1 MKFSIVEVLVMMLL
15 CTILTVYAV
24 FKALGYLHEAYNHQ
38 QQILEQCEKDLPR
51 NQSCVIIAVPKT
63 N

>member
-1 MKFSIVEVLVMMLL
+1 MKLSEIVLLFLCCTLLSMEAASINKEM
-15 CTILTVYAV
+15 
-24 FKALGYLHEAYNHQ
+24 KEREHK

-51 NQSCVIIAVPKT
+51 NQSCVIIAVPKA

>member
-1 MKFSIVEVLVMMLL
+1 MKLSEIVLLFLCGILLTMTAVSIDKELKE
-15 CTILTVYAV
+15 
-24 FKALGYLHEAYNHQ
+24 KAHK

-51 NQSCVIIAVPKT
+51 NQSCVIIAVPKA

>member
-1 MKFSIVEVLVMMLL
+1 MKVDFLIGGLLGSIIGML
-15 CTILTVYAV
+15 CIAAIFEPKLTY
-24 FKALGYLHEAYNHQ
+24 YHDH

-51 NQSCVIIAVPKT
+51 NQSCVIIAVPKA